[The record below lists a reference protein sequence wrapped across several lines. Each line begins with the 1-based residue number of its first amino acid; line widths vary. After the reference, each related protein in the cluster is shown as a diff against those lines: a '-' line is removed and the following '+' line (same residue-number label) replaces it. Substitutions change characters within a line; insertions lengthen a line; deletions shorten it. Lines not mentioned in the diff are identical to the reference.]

1 MKFSLKKVW
10 LMLNTTVEL
19 IFKKKMNVTAVVVFI
34 E

>member
-19 IFKKKMNVTAVVVFI
+19 IFKKKMIATAVVVFI